1 MATERKD
8 SVSSSGN
15 STDAIV
21 ALTADHKRVKSLF
34 KEFATLK
41 AKRGGKQEE
50 KTELVKR
57 ICRELKVHTAI
68 EEQIFYPAV
77 REQIADEDL
86 MDEALVEHAGA
97 KDLVEQLEGM
107 NVDDDLYD
115 AKVTVLGEQ
124 IEHHVEEE
132 EGTMFPKAKKAKLD
146 TKALGAEMAQR
157 KSQLQAMMEEEEEE
171 SSYSGARSATP
182 SRRAS
187 RQRT

>member
-8 SVSSSGN
+8 RTSGNGN

-21 ALTADHKRVKSLF
+21 ALTADHKRVKALF

-41 AKRGGKQEE
+41 EKRGNKNDE
-50 KTELVKR
+50 KAELVKR
-57 ICRELKVHTAI
+57 ICRELKIHAAL

-77 REQIADEDL
+77 REQITDEDL

-97 KDLVEQLEGM
+97 KDLVEQLESM
-107 NVDDDLYD
+107 AVDDDLYD

-124 IEHHVEEE
+124 IDHHVKEE

-146 TKALGAEMAQR
+146 TKTLGAEMAQR
-157 KSQLQAMMEEEEEE
+157 KSQLQAVMEEEEEE
-171 SSYSGARSATP
+171 STIIGARSATA
-182 SRRAS
+182 SRTS